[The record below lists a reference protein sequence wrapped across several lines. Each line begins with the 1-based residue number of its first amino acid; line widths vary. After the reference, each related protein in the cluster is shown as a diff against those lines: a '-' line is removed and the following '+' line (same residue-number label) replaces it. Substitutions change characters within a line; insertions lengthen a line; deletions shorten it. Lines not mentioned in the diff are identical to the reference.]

1 MTVPLFK
8 FSIVKD
14 VSCETWMLCK
24 PKQQEVPMKIN
35 MTVDCTPQEARAA
48 LGLPDLEPI
57 HQVFV
62 EHMTEQ
68 MKHAAG
74 QMDPNEFVKTWA
86 PIGAQGL
93 ETFNKIFG
101 SMASG
106 MGGATGST
114 GKADDKK

>member
-1 MTVPLFK
+1 
-8 FSIVKD
+8 
-14 VSCETWMLCK
+14 
-24 PKQQEVPMKIN
+24 MKIN

-68 MKHAAG
+68 IKQAAG
-74 QMDPNEFVKTWA
+74 QMDPNEFIKTWA
-86 PIGAQGL
+86 PIGAQGF

-106 MGGATGST
+106 MGGTGTTSSKT
-114 GKADDKK
+114 SDKK